1 MPVITCLHRNVDQAQ
16 IGMQSQSFQ
25 AYHQQSVSIEE
36 FNKLILSYPILLFP
50 PKKES
55 YKDNKQ
61 LTFSI
66 VLESFLATLEF
77 KGLELGFELFLFPL
91 LSNIAGLSPKMLSF
105 RFSIRVPKT
114 LRSSQIPICNSY
126 R

>member
-1 MPVITCLHRNVDQAQ
+1 MFL
-16 IGMQSQSFQ
+16 
-25 AYHQQSVSIEE
+25 
-36 FNKLILSYPILLFP
+36 

-77 KGLELGFELFLFPL
+77 EGLELGFELFLFPL
-91 LSNIAGLSPKMLSF
+91 LSNIAGLSPKSGVF
-105 RFSIRVPKT
+105 
-114 LRSSQIPICNSY
+114 QIFNTGSKNFAFIPNSY
-126 R
+126 M

>member
-1 MPVITCLHRNVDQAQ
+1 MFL
-16 IGMQSQSFQ
+16 
-25 AYHQQSVSIEE
+25 
-36 FNKLILSYPILLFP
+36 

-77 KGLELGFELFLFPL
+77 EGLELGFELFLFPL
-91 LSNIAGLSPKMLSF
+91 LSNIAGLSPKVVSF

-114 LRSSQIPICNSY
+114 LHSSQIPICNSY